1 MFVRSWRLFGARSAR
16 GAGARCC
23 LLGARRGARGAVARR
38 GAVSLA
44 PGARARRGA
53 RRAASGRP
61 DAVAR
66 SALCARRARGGAAS
80 GAPLCTWGPLAFL
93 RGRAS
98 SVGLLPRAI
107 RARIGLS
114 NAERCGRCEGGGRR
128 RSRPRRRLRPPTGA
142 ATGAGTART
151 PTYRR
156 SRPGGRGIWPLV
168 PTAFPRRR
176 RRGAL
181 AMTNLGIYAKATTPA
196 GTRRPRP

>member
-53 RRAASGRP
+53 RRAAFGRP

-98 SVGLLPRAI
+98 SVGLLPRAL

-114 NAERCGRCEGGGRR
+114 NAERCGRCEGGGSPAVAAPATSQTSNRGR
-128 RSRPRRRLRPPTGA
+128 NGCGDRSDA
-142 ATGAGTART
+142 DV
-151 PTYRR
+151 
-156 SRPGGRGIWPLV
+156 SPLA
-168 PTAFPRRR
+168 P
-176 RRGAL
+176 
-181 AMTNLGIYAKATTPA
+181 
-196 GTRRPRP
+196 RRPRDLAAGSYSVPSTPSPRRSGDD